1 MLYWLPARSSGAFV
15 SFTLAKADLCVRI
28 SMLFCDLLWRVL
40 HARSGE
46 FASFILADADS
57 YDPQHSAFGLA
68 TF

>member
-1 MLYWLPARSSGAFV
+1 
-15 SFTLAKADLCVRI
+15 
-28 SMLFCDLLWRVL
+28 MLFCDLLWRVL